1 MIGLYKDPEGEKVFS
16 AQHQRNSHS
25 INQSD
30 TVAAGGEMELTAA
43 NNNLVNMHAQE
54 ESHWVGS
61 YAITVPQAG
70 KSFISALMFA
80 SPRASLM
87 QVF

>member
-1 MIGLYKDPEGEKVFS
+1 MISLYKDPEGEKVFNT
-16 AQHQRNSHS
+16 QHQRTSHS

-30 TVAAGGEMELTAA
+30 TVAAGGEMELTSA
-43 NNNLVNMHAQE
+43 NNNLVNTLRKRVTE
-54 ESHWVGS
+54 LESMLSQSHK
-61 YAITVPQAG
+61 QARA
-70 KSFISALMFA
+70 FISALMFA